1 MFHFINKKYQKAN
14 KIILCTDK
22 GIREMIALFFYM
34 KARIES
40 MKKQLPLLLLLP
52 GSILLI
58 VFLILPLVKIFVPT
72 IYEGGFTTENYRE
85 FFEDAYF
92 MKIMIRTIKI
102 AVLCTGLS
110 MFFGVPTAYFIS
122 RCNKSKRGILLA
134 LTIFPLL
141 TNSVIRSF
149 AWINILGRN
158 GIINS
163 LLMNSKVIEKP
174 LTLLYT
180 EFAIIVGSV
189 YLFLPLMIITVV
201 GTMENIEDDL
211 MEAAESLGAN
221 RLRAFVKI
229 VLPMSIPGIIV
240 GSVLVFT
247 GTLTAYTTPQLL
259 GGNRNLVLATFIYQ
273 KAMTL
278 GDWTGAGVIAAVM
291 IVTTII
297 VIQIFN
303 AIAAKIDKRGEKYA

>member
-1 MFHFINKKYQKAN
+1 M
-14 KIILCTDK
+14 
-22 GIREMIALFFYM
+22 R
-34 KARIES
+34 
-40 MKKQLPLLLLLP
+40 KQLPLLLLLP

-58 VFLILPLVKIFVPT
+58 VFLVLPLVRIFVPT
-72 IYEGGFTTENYRE
+72 IYESGFTADNYGK
-85 FFEDAYF
+85 FFKDAYF
-92 MKIMIRTIKI
+92 IKIMIRTIKVS
-102 AVLCTGLS
+102 VLCTVIS

-122 RCNKSKRGILLA
+122 RCNKNKRGMLLA

-163 LLMNSKVIEKP
+163 LLMNIKVIEKP

-180 EFAIIVGSV
+180 EFAIIIGSV
-189 YLFLPLMIITVV
+189 YLFLPLMIITVA

-221 RLRAFVKI
+221 RLLAFVKI
-229 VLPMSIPGIIV
+229 VLPISIPGIIV

-259 GGNRNLVLATFIYQ
+259 GGNRNLMLSTFIYQ

-291 IVTTII
+291 IVTTVI
-297 VIQIFN
+297 VIRIFN